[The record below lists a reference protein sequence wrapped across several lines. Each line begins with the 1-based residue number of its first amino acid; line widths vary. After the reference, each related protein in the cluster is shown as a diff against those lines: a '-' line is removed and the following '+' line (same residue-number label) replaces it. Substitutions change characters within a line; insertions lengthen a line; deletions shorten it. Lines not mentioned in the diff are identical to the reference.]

1 MKITKVEFDSYLDDR
16 EIAFRVWEL
25 LQDFTV
31 FIHAEENGKAR
42 TFELII
48 KKGFITDY
56 CSVPR
61 IPFAYLLYDGIAN
74 YQGVM
79 HDGLYSAS
87 SLVTLC
93 DFDTGMRFH
102 PDRAFCDEAFLA
114 ALEGGVGD
122 RPGISSWKSKPMYW
136 AVRWQ
141 GDKYYQ
147 RKI

>member
-16 EIAFRVWEL
+16 EIAERAWEL

-31 FIHAEENGKAR
+31 FIHVEENGKDK

-61 IPFAYLLYDGIAN
+61 LPFAYLLYNGIAN

-79 HDGLYSAS
+79 HDGLYSNC
-87 SLVTLC
+87 SLVSIT
-93 DFDTGMRFH
+93 DWDTGMRFH

-114 ALEGGVGD
+114 ALEGGVKD
-122 RPGISSWKSKPMYW
+122 RPGISSWKAKPMYW

-141 GDKYYQ
+141 GEKYYQ